1 MSEFSN
7 YEQLRLAG
15 KTAAEVYAAAK
26 AHGMEDIRAI
36 RMLRTVFGMS
46 LGEAKEAIGV
56 AKTFVE
62 PQEVIVGGTVYWE
75 GADTVDGPWIAQA
88 RVKKIEGDC
97 AVVAD
102 HRKFLIGPEGL
113 TEVEPHGLL
122 ERIRLSYF
130 EKGLASR
137 LQQSAEFWQELA
149 ELGHGGS

>member
-1 MSEFSN
+1 MDEFSK

-15 KTAAEVYAAAK
+15 KTAAEVYGAAK
-26 AHGMEDIRAI
+26 SDGVDDIRAI
-36 RMLRTVFGMS
+36 RMLRALFGMS

-56 AKTFVE
+56 AEAFIE
-62 PQEVIVGGTVYWE
+62 PQQVVVGATVYWE

-88 RVKKIEGDC
+88 RVEKIEDDC

-102 HRKFLIGPEGL
+102 HRKFLIRPEGL

-149 ELGHGGS
+149 KLGHSGS

>member
-1 MSEFSN
+1 MNEFSKCD
-7 YEQLRLAG
+7 QLRLAG
-15 KTAAEVYAAAK
+15 KTAADVYAAASRD
-26 AHGMEDIRAI
+26 GVDDIRAI
-36 RMLRTVFGMS
+36 RMLRALFGMS

-56 AKTFVE
+56 AEAFIE
-62 PQEVIVGGTVYWE
+62 PQQVVVGATVYWE

-88 RVKKIEGDC
+88 RVEKIEDDC

-102 HRKFLIGPEGL
+102 HRKFLIRPEGL

-137 LQQSAEFWQELA
+137 LQQSAEFWQDLA
-149 ELGHGGS
+149 ELGHSGS